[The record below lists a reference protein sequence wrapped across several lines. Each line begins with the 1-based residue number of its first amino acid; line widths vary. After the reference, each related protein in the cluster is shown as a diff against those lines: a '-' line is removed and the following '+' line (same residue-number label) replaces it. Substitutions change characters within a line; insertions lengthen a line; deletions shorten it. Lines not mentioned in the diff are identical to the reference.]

1 MEELVVAYSEADED
15 AAGLLIVKLEEMGCK
30 VTRRRSGPGAARLR
44 RRQLEAGG
52 HAPVV
57 VLWSQDFARIR
68 AAGRPRRALMAV
80 RLDDAQPSPLLKAP
94 AVDLRGWR
102 GREDHRGWRKL
113 AAAVGGAAAPSG
125 RARSRPSP
133 KAGPAKKKAGAG
145 AAVLWM
151 LATATAAL
159 GAAGAWMLIH

>member
-80 RLDDAQPSPLLKAP
+80 RLDD
-94 AVDLRGWR
+94 
-102 GREDHRGWRKL
+102 DHRGWRKL